1 MALIKWIVDVL
12 EGLVPFI
19 KIGMEG

>member
-1 MALIKWIVDVL
+1 MALINWVLDVL

>member
-1 MALIKWIVDVL
+1 MALINWILDVL